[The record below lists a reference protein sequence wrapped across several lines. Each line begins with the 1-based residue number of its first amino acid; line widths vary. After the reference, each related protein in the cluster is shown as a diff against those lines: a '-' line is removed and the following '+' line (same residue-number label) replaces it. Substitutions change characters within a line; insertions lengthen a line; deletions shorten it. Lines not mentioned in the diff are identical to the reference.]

1 MLGMMQDWPLRVAAI
16 IDHAAKYHGGRPV
29 LGRSVEG
36 PLVRTDWAGIRS
48 RALKL
53 SQALRRL
60 GVKPGEVVGA
70 MAWNTP
76 RHMEVWYGVPG
87 AGAVLHSLNPRLARE
102 QLIYI
107 INHAED
113 RWIFCD
119 LDLLPVL
126 EAVAEELPLV
136 RGYVVLTDR
145 AHMPATAL
153 SNVLCYEEIVG
164 AETGDAP
171 WTEVDERAACGI
183 CYTSGTT
190 GEPKGVAY
198 SHRSNV
204 LHAMVFSQADMLGL
218 SCNDVLMP
226 VVPLFH
232 ANGWSTGF
240 TAPLSGSAMVLPG
253 RQLDPAS
260 LCEML
265 GHGVTITAAV
275 PTVWLMLLTHLRE
288 HGLKLPDLDRVVI
301 GGSSC
306 PKAVIEAFQDEFG
319 VRVIH
324 AWGMTETSP
333 LGTLC
338 SFKPEVMARTPG
350 ERLKTQLTVGHPPFT
365 VDLAIRDD
373 DGQMLPWDGE
383 TQGRL
388 LIRGPGVVR
397 RYLKQDKDITDA
409 DNWFDTGDAATIDPL
424 GYVRITD
431 RFKDVIKSGGEWISS
446 IEMENFA
453 LSHPGVAEAA
463 AIGVPHPKWDERPVL
478 VVVPHKGKRPP
489 ADEIID
495 RLRPHFARWQLPDD
509 VLYVDEIPH
518 TATGKISKL
527 KLRQM
532 LEAMAYRLP
541 DQREAG

>member
-145 AHMPATAL
+145 AHMPATAH

-260 LCEML
+260 LYEML

-288 HGLKLPDLDRVVI
+288 NGLKLPDLDRVVI